1 MAGERL
7 AKYIS
12 DQKEPEGEKTDIV
25 FGEVTSTRPLRVRVE
40 NRFTIEENFLILSQM
55 VRDLT
60 LPYYDT
66 VTSSQSGVVAEG
78 NVVLSTSNSERMRHI
93 QIFRDLRIGD
103 HVRMIKGQKSQ
114 LFYILE
120 RSDSS

>member
-12 DQKEPEGEKTDIV
+12 DQKEPDGKKTDIV
-25 FGEVTSTRPLRVRVE
+25 FGEVVSTSPLRVRVE
-40 NRFTIEENFLILSQM
+40 NRFTIETDFLIVSQM
-55 VRDLT
+55 ARLLRIAIPAQTVQITGRTSEGDSLT
-60 LPYYDT
+60 GSGT
-66 VTSSQSGVVAEG
+66 VPEQSI
-78 NVVLSTSNSERMRHI
+78 T
-93 QIFRDLRIGD
+93 IFEDLRVGD

-120 RSDSS
+120 RSG